1 MHHTHG
7 KHWFRFGLVVLAGLS
22 LSAARAGAA
31 VVTYY
36 QTGFENPPFVLG
48 NLNGQDSWE
57 QLDGTATG
65 NPTMVIENTVANGGT
80 QALGITTHG
89 NTGSEFTDFSYAV
102 PDKVAQN
109 SPADQVATGA
119 PLVNI
124 RWDMR
129 VDAATTR
136 STGWGLD
143 VFDKQ
148 PGNSQTLAVSIDR
161 AISQGLPSMYG
172 TTASG
177 DPSNPVFLG
186 NGAADNTFGTYLL
199 QLNYQTRK
207 YQLFL
212 NGSPVGAP
220 QDIATAANNGID
232 IDFHVVGRGQDTA
245 YFDNLVVTAG
255 PVPEPATVGVLLLMG
270 GGLMLS
276 RRRSTK
282 S

>member
-7 KHWFRFGLVVLAGLS
+7 KHWFRFGLVVLAGIG
-22 LSAARAGAA
+22 LSAVRAGAA

-36 QTGFENPPFVLG
+36 QTGFENPPFVTG
-48 NLNGQDSWE
+48 NLNGQDGWE
-57 QLDGTATG
+57 QLDGTATS
-65 NPTMVIENTVANGGT
+65 NPTMTIQTAVKNGGN
-80 QALGITTHG
+80 QALQITTHG
-89 NTGSEFTDFSYAV
+89 NSGDPFSDFSYAV
-102 PDKVAQN
+102 PNKVAQN
-109 SPADQVATGA
+109 SPADQVAAGA

-124 RWDMR
+124 QWDMR

-148 PGNSQTLAVSIDR
+148 PGNNQTLAVSIDR
-161 AISQGLPSMYG
+161 AISLGLPSMYG
-172 TTASG
+172 TNASG

-212 NGSPVGAP
+212 NGSPVGSP

-245 YFDNLVVTAG
+245 FYDNLTVTAG
-255 PVPEPATVGVLLLMG
+255 PVPEPATIGVLLLG
-270 GGLMLS
+270 GAMALS
-276 RRRSTK
+276 RRRAS
-282 S
+282 